1 MSDYH
6 AGKYTC
12 RAENNGG
19 SAEST
24 ADLVVKK
31 KHLSPVFLRR
41 LQSQGKVL
49 GQKIVLEVEIG
60 GFPLP
65 QVTWYLNEEQVI
77 SNSSRQIREQGS
89 HFLLVVPNARVSQLV
104 IFNIF
109 CEKFLTF
116 RTQIL

>member
-1 MSDYH
+1 MSENH

-41 LQSQGKVL
+41 LQSQVIAL
-49 GQKIVLEVEIG
+49 CQKLVLEVEIG
-60 GFPLP
+60 GFRLP
-65 QVTWYLNEEQVI
+65 QVIWYSNEKQVNFQFI
-77 SNSSRQIREQGS
+77 KTDKRTRIT
-89 HFLLVVPNARVSQLV
+89 VSA
-104 IFNIF
+104 
-109 CEKFLTF
+109 F
-116 RTQIL
+116 RSQYEGKPLSFI

>member
-1 MSDYH
+1 MSEHH

-12 RAENNGG
+12 RAVNAGG

-41 LQSQGKVL
+41 LQSQVIVL
-49 GQKIVLEVEIG
+49 GQKLVLEVESG

-65 QVTWYLNEEQVI
+65 QVTWYLNEEQVKY
-77 SNSSRQIREQGS
+77 NSSRQIREQGS
-89 HFLLVVPNARVSQLV
+89 HFLLVVPNARVSHLV
-104 IFNIF
+104 F
-109 CEKFLTF
+109 T
-116 RTQIL
+116 

>member
-1 MSDYH
+1 MSEHH

-12 RAENNGG
+12 RAENDGG

-41 LQSQGKVL
+41 LHSQVKIL
-49 GQKIVLEVEIG
+49 GQRLVLEIEIG
-60 GFPLP
+60 GFPQP
-65 QVTWYLNEEQVI
+65 QVTWYLNEEQVN

-89 HFLLVVPNARVSQLV
+89 HFQLVVPNVRVSIQFYLIISV
-104 IFNIF
+104 EHF
-109 CEKFLTF
+109 EH
-116 RTQIL
+116 

>member
-12 RAENNGG
+12 RAENDGG

-41 LQSQGKVL
+41 LRSQVIVL
-49 GQKIVLEVEIG
+49 CQKLVLEVEIG

-65 QVTWYLNEEQVI
+65 QVIWYSNEEQVN
-77 SNSSRQIREQGS
+77 SNSSRQIRERGS
-89 HFLLVVPNARVSQLV
+89 QFLLFVPNMRVSH
-104 IFNIF
+104 
-109 CEKFLTF
+109 
-116 RTQIL
+116 